1 MTLISESELRSRLS
15 QVKLLALDVD
25 GVLTDGG
32 LYYTEIGEVL
42 QRFNIKD
49 GQGLK
54 LLMHS
59 GIEVAI
65 ITAKSCLSTLHRA
78 KDLNITHTYLGIED
92 KLSTL
97 QGLCE
102 NLGLS
107 LSQVAYVGDDI
118 NDLALMQAVG
128 CPLTVADAI
137 SANQACALYVTKL
150 AGGQGAVRE
159 ICDILVQ
166 LRSQFGNT
174 STSVSASRE
183 RVCQQQKQ

>member
-1 MTLISESELRSRLS
+1 MKAIFESELRWRLS

-54 LLMHS
+54 LLMQS

-65 ITAKSCLSTLHRA
+65 ITAKSYFSTIHRA
-78 KDLNITHTYLGIED
+78 KALGIAHTYLGVED

-97 QGLCE
+97 KSLCDK
-102 NLGLS
+102 LGLS

-118 NDLALMQAVG
+118 NDLTVMQAVG
-128 CPLTVADAI
+128 CPLTVADAM
-137 SANQACALYVTKL
+137 SANQACAVYVTKQ

-159 ICDILVQ
+159 ICDMLIT
-166 LRSQFGNT
+166 T
-174 STSVSASRE
+174 SLATSKKRISESTK
-183 RVCQQQKQ
+183 RVCQHQKQ